1 MSAILYFICKFWLKY
16 QSSFTKNGKIK
27 VKKEYYSK
35 LKTLFHII
43 QIMYASH
50 VLKGYATLK
59 FEILSVHKKFKCS
72 YLGVFLWFNDD
83 FEIFFKFYIKYFYKA
98 CPNEKETLSVI
109 RCICI
114 KLQCFDVFENRWRC
128 TIPYYICMLDG
139 CAAVPSFQERF
150 HSSEISS
157 SKKKLFCP
165 ENWNNDA
172 QFLYRRQRTSSYW
185 VATTGYN
192 S

>member
-83 FEIFFKFYIKYFYKA
+83 FEFFFKFYIKYFYKA
-98 CPNEKETLSVI
+98 CPNEKETLSVAHCI
-109 RCICI
+109 SIKSRCVNVFADRWLSGISFYAFI
-114 KLQCFDVFENRWRC
+114 LHCF
-128 TIPYYICMLDG
+128 TAIS
-139 CAAVPSFQERF
+139 SFQELPQLVARWIPPNQ
-150 HSSEISS
+150 HREE
-157 SKKKLFCP
+157 LFSFF
-165 ENWNNDA
+165 A
-172 QFLYRRQRTSSYW
+172 QKGSMLFSNLS
-185 VATTGYN
+185 
-192 S
+192 